1 MNNNLLLYNHRT
13 AFYFWEWI
21 EMVRESLL
29 LSLDI
34 NLNVYSWEEKQVEEL
49 GEEEEEEETL

>member
-29 LSLDI
+29 LSLDM

-49 GEEEEEEETL
+49 GEEEETL